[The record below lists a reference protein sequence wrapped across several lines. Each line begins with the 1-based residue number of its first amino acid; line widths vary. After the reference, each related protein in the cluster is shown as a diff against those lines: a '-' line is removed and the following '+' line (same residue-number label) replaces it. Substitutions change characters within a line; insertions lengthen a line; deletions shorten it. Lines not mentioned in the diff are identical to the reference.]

1 MFSYEVDLLVSL
13 CFEGF
18 CAAVMIAWDDGSGVF
33 ADNMMLQ
40 KGPCF
45 EL

>member
-1 MFSYEVDLLVSL
+1 VFSYEVDLLIGL

-18 CAAVMIAWDDGSGVF
+18 CAAVMIAWDDRLGVF
-33 ADNMMLQ
+33 ADHMLLQ
-40 KGPCF
+40 KGPGF